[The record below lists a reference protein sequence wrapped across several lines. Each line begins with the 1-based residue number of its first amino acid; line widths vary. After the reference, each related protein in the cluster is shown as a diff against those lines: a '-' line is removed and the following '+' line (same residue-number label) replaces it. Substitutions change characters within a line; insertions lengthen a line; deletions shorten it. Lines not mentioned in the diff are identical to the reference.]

1 MVAYLEKAKG
11 LMETFR
17 ITSIKAISQSKN
29 ANTDALAELA
39 STRDSEL
46 LDAVSVEFLVKP
58 KATTRN
64 NGADTRTIM
73 DGSHHRLSEE
83 R

>member
-1 MVAYLEKAKG
+1 M
-11 LMETFR
+11 METFR
-17 ITSIKAISQSKN
+17 ITSIKVISRSKN

-39 STRDSEL
+39 LTRDSEL
-46 LDAVSVEFLVKP
+46 LDVVSIEFLVEP

-64 NGADTRTIM
+64 NGADARTIM
-73 DGSHHRLSEE
+73 DGSHHCLSEE